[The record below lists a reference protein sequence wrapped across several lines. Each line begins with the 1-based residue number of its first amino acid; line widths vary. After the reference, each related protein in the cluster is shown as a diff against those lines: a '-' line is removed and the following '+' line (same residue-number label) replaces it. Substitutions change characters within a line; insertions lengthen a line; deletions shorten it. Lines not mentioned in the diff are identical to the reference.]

1 MARADEALRVGEIR
15 IQCLDVY
22 SPEEETRG
30 WVYRAADALHIE
42 TQTAVIR
49 RFLLFREG
57 EPYDPE
63 RLAQTERNLRAL
75 SFLKSARVRAGE
87 PHDGVVD
94 VEVVTQDAWTTQL
107 EIHLGSGGGETH
119 WAAGVTESN
128 LLGLGKELG
137 FLYDEDVER
146 TNRLI
151 EFHDPAFFGP
161 YWSGSFLY
169 ADNSDGQRRAVH
181 VVRPFASTLDRL
193 SVEGIWDR
201 NIFQQRIYDSGVVA
215 SEYSQRHQQVV
226 ASWGTAIWPEGL
238 RARRVTAGI
247 NFFQDDFT
255 HLPER
260 PDDAVPPARDFRY
273 FFVGWEDAQSD
284 FVTTNFVDK
293 ADRIE
298 DFNLGTRWA
307 VQAGI
312 SPAAFGAPATTYAVA
327 AEASRGWRL
336 TPASFVQAQGSFRTR
351 LDSGARNAIFS
362 GSLVFVWKHP
372 TALPQ
377 TTVARLQLDRG
388 WNLDPDVQFF
398 ADGDHGLRGYRLY
411 SFAGDRR
418 IVLNV
423 EHRFFG
429 SLEILQLFSLGAV
442 VFVDSGAAVAPGAP
456 FTVSSLK
463 TDAGVGLRVAISR
476 AATNPILRLDCAYA
490 FDADPLGRRGWLVS
504 FSSGQAF

>member
-1 MARADEALRVGEIR
+1 MARADEALRIGEIR

-22 SPEEETRG
+22 SPEEEGRG

-75 SFLKSARVRAGE
+75 GFLKSARVRAGD

-107 EIHLGSGGGETH
+107 EVHLGSGGGETH
-119 WAAGVTESN
+119 WAAGITESN
-128 LLGLGKELG
+128 LLGLGKKLG
-137 FLYDEDVER
+137 FLYSEDVER

-151 EFHDPAFFGP
+151 EYKDPTLFGP

-181 VVRPFASTLDRL
+181 VEKPFVSTFDRL
-193 SVEGIWDR
+193 SAQGIWDR
-201 NIFQQRIYDSGVVA
+201 NILEERIYGSGVIA
-215 SEYSQRHQQVV
+215 SEYSRRHQQVV
-226 ASWGTAIWPEGL
+226 ASSGTAIWPEGL
-238 RARRVTAGI
+238 RARRLTAGI

-255 HLPER
+255 HLADR
-260 PDDAVPPARDFRY
+260 PDDPLPPNRDFRY
-273 FFVGWEDAQSD
+273 FFVGWEDASSD
-284 FVTTNFVDK
+284 FVTTDYVDK

-312 SPAAFGAPATTYAVA
+312 SPKAFGAPETTYAVA
-327 AEASRGWRL
+327 AEASHGWRL
-336 TPASFVQAQGSFRTR
+336 TPTAFVRAQGAFQTR
-351 LDSGARNAIFS
+351 LDAGPRNAIFS
-362 GSLVFVWKHP
+362 GTVVFVWKHATSVP
-372 TALPQ
+372 R
-377 TTVARLQLDRG
+377 TTVARVQVDRG

-398 ADGDHGLRGYRLY
+398 ADGDHGLRGYHLY

-418 IVLNV
+418 LVVNL

-429 SLEILQLFSLGAV
+429 RLEILQLFSLGAV
-442 VFVDSGAAVAPGAP
+442 VFVDTGAAVAPGMP
-456 FTVSSLK
+456 FTASSLK
-463 TDAGVGLRVAISR
+463 TDAGVGLRVAVSR
-476 AATNPILRLDCAYA
+476 AAKNPILRVDCAYA
-490 FDADPLGRRGWLVS
+490 FDSDPLGRRGWLVS